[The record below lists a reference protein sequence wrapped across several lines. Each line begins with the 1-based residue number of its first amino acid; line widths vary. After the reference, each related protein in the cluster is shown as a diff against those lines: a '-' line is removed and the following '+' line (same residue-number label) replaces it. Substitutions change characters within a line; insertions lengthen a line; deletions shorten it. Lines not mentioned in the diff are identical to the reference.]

1 MTNKNEV
8 QKFRPQE
15 QLVLDFFIEQDDDS
29 QKYSQSIE
37 LYDAIPKYFWGKVI
51 REEKGFLSSIS
62 RPFIH
67 RGTEYEVQIRPAS
80 IVKDGVEKY
89 YYPSIREEMVEDAL
103 RKLATESRIK
113 PINKRLGLEFS
124 IYELRKELK
133 KAGHSFNHTQIT
145 DALKVCSRTGLT
157 LSRTKDKK
165 IMVDQNMFPT
175 LALAEG
181 RGRGGSSLVIV
192 EFNSLVTRSIE
203 QKTFRQINYERSM
216 KISNSLARW
225 LHKRMSHN
233 YRQAQA
239 FHNTYDIS
247 LTTIIRDS
255 GMTPYKRLGD
265 SRKYVQ
271 RGLEELIKLDV
282 IYLYEEKPKKKGRK
296 LENVT
301 FILKPSNGFS
311 KEMKR
316 ANAVMKSI

>member
-1 MTNKNEV
+1 MSSSISEYIEPK
-8 QKFRPQE
+8 
-15 QLVLDFFIEQDDDS
+15 QLVFDFFIEQEVDG

-37 LYDAIPKYFWGKVI
+37 LYDAIPKYVWGKVI
-51 REEKGFLSSIS
+51 RDEKGFLSSIC

-67 RGTEYEVQIRPAS
+67 RGTTYEVQIRPAS

-89 YYPSIREEMVEDAL
+89 YFPGVREEIVEDAL
-103 RKLATESRIK
+103 RKLATERRIK
-113 PINKRLGLEFS
+113 RINKRFGLEFS
-124 IYELRKELK
+124 VYELRKELE
-133 KAGHSFNHTQIT
+133 KAGHSYNHTQIT
-145 DALKVCSRTGLT
+145 DALKICSRTGLT
-157 LSRTKDKK
+157 LSRTKDNKV
-165 IMVDQNMFPT
+165 MVDQNMFPT

-181 RGRGGSSLVIV
+181 RGRGGSALVVV

-233 YRQAQA
+233 YRQAEA
-239 FHNTYDIS
+239 FHNTFDIS

-271 RGLEELIKLDV
+271 RGLKELKRLDV
-282 IYLYEEKPKKKGRK
+282 IYQYEEKAKKTGRK

-301 FILKPSNGFS
+301 FSLKPSITFS

-316 ANAVMKSI
+316 ANAVMKSIP